1 MQTCLPE
8 SDDLAACRAMMRG
21 GSKSFFAAGLLLPKY
36 VHEPATALYAFCRLA
51 DDAIDEA
58 AVDATS
64 KAAAV
69 ARLRERLDLAY
80 RGVPMAHPADRAFAA
95 IVARHDMPRALP
107 EALLEGFAWDAEN
120 RRYEDIYVLH
130 AYAAR
135 VAGTVGAM
143 MAVLM
148 GVRAPGAIARAC
160 DLGIAM
166 QLTNIARDVGEDARH
181 GRLYLP
187 LTWLAAEGIDPDA
200 FLANP
205 VFTPAIGRVVRRV
218 LESADAL
225 YARGAMGIAH
235 LPARCRPGIR
245 AAGLIYA
252 EIGHTLARQ
261 GFDSVSRRA
270 RVPAR
275 RKAALLAR
283 SVAALLPGT
292 AGAAGA
298 PALAAAHFLVDA
310 VCGSAPWMAR
320 KAAARSFSARL
331 LWVCD
336 LFERLQQQELG
347 TP

>member
-1 MQTCLPE
+1 
-8 SDDLAACRAMMRG
+8 MMRG
-21 GSKSFFAAGLLLPKY
+21 GSKSFFAAGLLLPKH
-36 VHEPATALYAFCRLA
+36 VCAPATALYAFCRLA

-58 AVDATS
+58 ALDAGS

-69 ARLRERLDLAY
+69 ALLRTRLDMAY
-80 RGVPMAHPADRAFAA
+80 QGAPLAHPADRAFAA
-95 IVARHDMPRALP
+95 TVARYDLPRALP
-107 EALLEGFAWDAEN
+107 EALLEGFVWDAEN
-120 RRYEDIYVLH
+120 RRYEDIYALH

-187 LTWLAAEGIDPDA
+187 LAWLAAEGIDPDA
-200 FLANP
+200 FLADP
-205 VFTPAIGRVVRRV
+205 VFSPAIGRVIRRV

-225 YARGAMGIAH
+225 YARGALGIGQ

-252 EIGHTLARQ
+252 EIGHTLARE

-283 SVAALLPGT
+283 SLGALLPRP
-292 AGAAGA
+292 ADAAGA
-298 PALAAAHFLVDA
+298 PALAAAHYLVDA
-310 VCGSAPWMAR
+310 VCGSAPWLGR
-320 KAAARSFSARL
+320 KAAARSFTERL

-336 LFERLQQQELG
+336 LFERLQQEELKS
-347 TP
+347 TPF